1 MDPITIN
8 RLLSVAD
15 AIETRR
21 VENQLCV
28 ENQLSLDTFYEIVE
42 SQGKVKRLD
51 RRVQD
56 ILRIFEASRWI
67 SRSTQ
72 NRHVLYLTK
81 DYDKFM
87 QAWNSGNYL
96 LPMNEGLTNYPP
108 YERFLK
114 CLKEKQEIQ
123 IPQRQ
128 NKEARRELGNSLKK
142 KYDITFVAFD
152 TFQTWA
158 VSMGHAYRSPFE
170 AILYW
175 GGEWDAE
182 QPSLEHFKTVCQTH
196 YSRAEKTSGY
206 ANLGR
211 LAHQVCQE
219 LRISFQAFEMKM
231 KQFVEMFPGGI
242 TLAPA
247 TIRREISGRYQ
258 ITSIRPRKEVLSERL
273 SAKLLGKNQLETPWG
288 RTRQKLEWI
297 EHRYLEDGM
306 RVNGKLVKLVRWE
319 VLK

>member
-1 MDPITIN
+1 MDPITVN
-8 RLLSVAD
+8 KLLSIAD
-15 AIETRR
+15 AIETHR

-114 CLKEKQEIQ
+114 CLKEKQEIK
-123 IPQRQ
+123 IPPRQ
-128 NKEARRELGNSLKK
+128 DKESRRNLGRDLKDN
-142 KYDITFVAFD
+142 YDITFVAFD

-158 VSMGHAYRSPFE
+158 VSVGHAYRSPFKP
-170 AILYW
+170 ILYW

-182 QPSLEHFKTVCQTH
+182 NPSLECFKAVCKES
-196 YSRAEKTSGY
+196 YNRADKTSGY

-211 LAHQVCQE
+211 LAHYVCQK
-219 LRISFQAFEMKM
+219 LQISFQAFELKM
-231 KQFVEMFPGGI
+231 NQFVETFPGVI

-247 TIRREISGRYQ
+247 TIRREVSGSFQ
-258 ITSIRPRKEVLSERL
+258 ITSIRPRKEILSERL
-273 SAKLLGKNQLETPWG
+273 SGKLRGEKRPE
-288 RTRQKLEWI
+288 KLHRRKRWEPLWI
-297 EHRYLEDGM
+297 EYRYLEDGM

-319 VLK
+319 GAK